1 MPKDKP
7 GWGGARPK
15 RSPDDDRG
23 GRRISTRPDAKKAGR
38 TPNIVAAAELVAA
51 RLTHHAHRF
60 SDDDLNRIGA
70 ALRSATGSVE
80 AEFTRRM
87 DEEDTGEE

>member
-1 MPKDKP
+1 MDKKTT
-7 GWGGARPK
+7 W
-15 RSPDDDRG
+15 G

-38 TPNIVAAAELVAA
+38 PPDIVAAAELVAA

-80 AEFTRRM
+80 TEFTRRV
-87 DEEDTGEE
+87 DQEDTKDDR